1 MTKCDYNYIL
11 DEKQKEIITEMCDI
25 CGKNYPAPISRF
37 RYISKTNRQYII
49 RYCPNCNPILF
60 GQSYLP

>member
-1 MTKCDYNYIL
+1 MTNNNKNNIIT
-11 DEKQKEIITEMCDI
+11 ENNKEIITEMCDI
-25 CGKNYPAPISRF
+25 CGKNYPAPIPRF
-37 RYISKTNRQYII
+37 KYISKSSRQYII